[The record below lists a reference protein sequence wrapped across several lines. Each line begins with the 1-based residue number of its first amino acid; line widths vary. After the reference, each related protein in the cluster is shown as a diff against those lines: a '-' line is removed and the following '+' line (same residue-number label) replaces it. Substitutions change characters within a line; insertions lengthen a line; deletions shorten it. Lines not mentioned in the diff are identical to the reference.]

1 MLIYEYTNIRIYE
14 LKKYIFLRSGWLKSI
29 KSMLLGIAFMILGG
43 ILVLDTATSIG
54 GIEYIIVLLGL
65 IVSIIGFLKDD
76 AVS

>member
-1 MLIYEYTNIRIYE
+1 M
-14 LKKYIFLRSGWLKSI
+14 KSI
-29 KSMLLGIAFMILGG
+29 KLMLLGISFMILGG

-65 IVSIIGFLKDD
+65 IVSIIGFPKDD

>member
-1 MLIYEYTNIRIYE
+1 MLVYE
-14 LKKYIFLRSGWLKSI
+14 LKQYIRLRRDLLKSI
-29 KSMLLGIAFMILGG
+29 KLMLLGISFIILGG
-43 ILVLDTATSIG
+43 ILVLDTATNIG

>member
-1 MLIYEYTNIRIYE
+1 M
-14 LKKYIFLRSGWLKSI
+14 KSI
-29 KSMLLGIAFMILGG
+29 KLMLLGISFMILGG

-76 AVS
+76 VVS

>member
-1 MLIYEYTNIRIYE
+1 
-14 LKKYIFLRSGWLKSI
+14 
-29 KSMLLGIAFMILGG
+29 MILGG

>member
-1 MLIYEYTNIRIYE
+1 MLVYE
-14 LKKYIFLRSGWLKSI
+14 LKKYIRLRRGLLKSI
-29 KSMLLGIAFMILGG
+29 KLMLLGISFMILGG

-76 AVS
+76 VVS